1 MKIPRIAIVVVLVVA
16 GVALVIANG
25 NTNRSTH
32 NSTDVMF
39 AQMMIPHH
47 QQAIDMA
54 DMALNSSRRASE

>member
-1 MKIPRIAIVVVLVVA
+1 MAIVAVLVVA
-16 GVALVIANG
+16 GAALFITNG

-47 QQAIDMA
+47 
-54 DMALNSSRRASE
+54 SRP